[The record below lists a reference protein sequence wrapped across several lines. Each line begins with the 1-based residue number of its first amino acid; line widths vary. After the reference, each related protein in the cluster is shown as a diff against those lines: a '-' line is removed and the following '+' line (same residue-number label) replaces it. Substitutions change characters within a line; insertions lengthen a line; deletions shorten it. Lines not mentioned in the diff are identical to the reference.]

1 MLRPALCLLTA
12 VLSPAL
18 ALTAQTPAVPALAA
32 TPQMRFVDFSKD
44 LDRPG
49 IAVVVGRLGKCKEG
63 KRERLADG
71 KLGGAGSVSQ
81 VSGTQYFKV
90 PVQASIA
97 AKTTLVG
104 KPDKLQLTFDMQLAR
119 LPDGKEQRQSM
130 TGNGA
135 PLEEDMLALWVVAPR
150 AKGKGLELLHVIPF
164 DKNVDKGPDAELQF
178 GDAMADYYTVNRRAH
193 DLRAALEATDKAAD
207 PESRK
212 KQLAALREL
221 KDQKVELHHSENDA
235 LLTQHVGPLEAR
247 AQKRLAEEAVEAA
260 EAAKEKSGDDK

>member
-1 MLRPALCLLTA
+1 
-12 VLSPAL
+12 
-18 ALTAQTPAVPALAA
+18 
-32 TPQMRFVDFSKD
+32 
-44 LDRPG
+44 
-49 IAVVVGRLGKCKEG
+49 
-63 KRERLADG
+63 
-71 KLGGAGSVSQ
+71 
-81 VSGTQYFKV
+81 
-90 PVQASIA
+90 
-97 AKTTLVG
+97 
-104 KPDKLQLTFDMQLAR
+104 
-119 LPDGKEQRQSM
+119 
-130 TGNGA
+130 
-135 PLEEDMLALWVVAPR
+135 
-150 AKGKGLELLHVIPF
+150 VIPF

-260 EAAKEKSGDDK
+260 EAAKEKSGDHK